1 MSVQPG
7 KSGAGASR
15 GEVSGTRPISV
26 VIRYSFELNRVFL
39 CGVYIYWE
47 GEGGT
52 GGGNGRERRLRRPS
66 IVSAFQAAFV
76 CSLYNVSCT
85 SKIAF
90 VHG

>member
-39 CGVYIYWE
+39 CGIYILGG
-47 GEGGT
+47 GEGGLE
-52 GGGNGRERRLRRPS
+52 GEW
-66 IVSAFQAAFV
+66 
-76 CSLYNVSCT
+76 
-85 SKIAF
+85 
-90 VHG
+90 